1 MRKNIFIALTAV
13 MIPASVVVAQPTM
26 YEGRPAFSE
35 GTELGYYIWKD
46 GERWHVRWTTM
57 GASRRFTGSVAADA
71 GELHSLKRV
80 DVESESRVLYPGRAR
95 HVVIGP
101 RGRARVTPGRVP
113 VVISGGKGKDEIQN
127 ESDRRIVFNALTTGD
142 IDGFDFTTDDKTSE
156 LVFTMQVNGQPM
168 PNIIEVGKNN
178 ERPRRLPLI
187 VRLK

>member
-1 MRKNIFIALTAV
+1 MLKNILIALASV
-13 MIPASVVVAQPTM
+13 MIPASVAVAQPTM

-101 RGRARVTPGRVP
+101 RGRARVTPGRAP
-113 VVISGGKGKDEIQN
+113 VVVTRDQDKIEKDG
-127 ESDRRIVFNALTTGD
+127 DRRIIFNALTTGD

-178 ERPRRLPLI
+178 DRPRRLPLI

>member
-1 MRKNIFIALTAV
+1 MRNTLLIAVTSV
-13 MIPASVVVAQPTM
+13 IINASVGLAQPTM
-26 YEGRPAFSE
+26 YEGRPAFAE

-46 GERWHVRWTTM
+46 GQRWHVRWTTM

-101 RGRARVTPGRVP
+101 RGRARVTPGRAP
-113 VVISGGKGKDEIQN
+113 VVVTKDQDKIEK
-127 ESDRRIVFNALTTGD
+127 DGDGRIVFNALTTGD

-156 LVFTMQVNGQPM
+156 LRFTMQVNGQPM
-168 PNIIEVGKNN
+168 PNIIEVGRNN
-178 ERPRRLPLI
+178 ERPHRLPLV